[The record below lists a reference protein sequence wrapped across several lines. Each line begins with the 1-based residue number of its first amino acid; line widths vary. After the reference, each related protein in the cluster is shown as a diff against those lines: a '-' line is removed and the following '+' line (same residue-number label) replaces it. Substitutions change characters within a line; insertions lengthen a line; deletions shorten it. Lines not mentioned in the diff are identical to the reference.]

1 MAGMSFSAHI
11 SNKKSG
17 ITSKTKLEGVAKH
30 NLRKYKSG
38 DYSANNIV
46 ILQGTKNLVRDVKA
60 VYHQEFDD
68 ALKDYNERQKREDRK
83 IADYFE
89 HVANKEQDMAVEI
102 IIQLGDRQ
110 YWKENKF
117 NKIYMKRIYGCLL
130 DELKRLFPNFIV
142 ANAVVHLDEDSP
154 HMHVVGV
161 PVAYGYTRGL
171 SKQVSKRWVFTPET
185 LSTLLQ
191 DKLRAYANRMVD
203 IWFQDKIK
211 EKSKGRNHDLTV
223 AEYKVA
229 KETEKYEQIKEEYVN
244 TEKEVGALK
253 EEAVYTKKEVEALK
267 EVGVRTK
274 KEVEV
279 LKEQAVYT
287 KKEMEVLKEK
297 AEDTKKQVEVLK
309 EQAQEAED
317 RTEQAK
323 LAYELI
329 KYDGED
335 SLRARCINAIVE
347 NQQLKEENVRLRESL
362 RKAYDFME
370 KIVIDG
376 RNMLERFR
384 ESLSGTVVRTI
395 DKVRGELRR

>member
-1 MAGMSFSAHI
+1 MAVISFSAHI
-11 SNKKSG
+11 SNKKSA

-30 NLRKYKSG
+30 NLRKYKSS

-60 VYHQEFDD
+60 VYHQEFDT
-68 ALKDYNERQKREDRK
+68 ALKDYNERQKRADRK

-102 IIQLGDRQ
+102 IIQLGDRE
-110 YWKENKF
+110 YWKENEF

-191 DKLRAYANRMVD
+191 GKLRAYANRMVD

-211 EKSKGRNHDLTV
+211 EKSKGRNHDLSV

-229 KETEKYEQIKEEYVN
+229 KEAERYERLKDEYMN
-244 TEKEVGALK
+244 TE
-253 EEAVYTKKEVEALK
+253 KEVEALK
-267 EVGVRTK
+267 EEALYTK
-274 KEVEV
+274 KAVAVLKDQAVDAKQEVEV
-279 LKEQAVYT
+279 LKEQVR
-287 KKEMEVLKEK
+287 
-297 AEDTKKQVEVLK
+297 
-309 EQAQEAED
+309 EAED
-317 RTEQAK
+317 RAEQAK
-323 LAYELI
+323 QVYELI
-329 KYDGED
+329 KYDSED
-335 SLRARCINAIVE
+335 SLRARCIDAIVE
-347 NQQLKEENVRLRESL
+347 NQQLKEDNASL
-362 RKAYDFME
+362 RGDLKKAYDFME

-376 RNMLERFR
+376 RNMLERFM
-384 ESLSGTVVRTI
+384 ESLSETVVRTI
-395 DKVRGELRR
+395 DKFRHDFRR

>member
-1 MAGMSFSAHI
+1 MAGISFSAHI
-11 SNKKSG
+11 SNKKSA

-30 NLRKYKSG
+30 NLRKYKSS

-60 VYHQEFDD
+60 VYHQEFDA
-68 ALKDYNERQKREDRK
+68 ALKDYNERQKRADRK

-102 IIQLGDRQ
+102 IIQLGDRE
-110 YWKENKF
+110 YWKENEF

-185 LSTLLQ
+185 LSELLQ
-191 DKLRAYANRMVD
+191 GELRVYANYKVNLLFD
-203 IWFQDKIK
+203 EQIK
-211 EKSKGRNHDLTV
+211 EKTKGRNHDLTV

-229 KETEKYEQIKEEYVN
+229 KETEKYAKVKEQVTDKKRELEVLEEQGKEILERAKRAEQAYEFIKDM
-244 TEKEVGALK
+244 GADSLRRHMIDTMI
-253 EEAVYTKKEVEALK
+253 ENQE
-267 EVGVRTK
+267 
-274 KEVEV
+274 
-279 LKEQAVYT
+279 LKEQNA
-287 KKEMEVLKEK
+287 
-297 AEDTKKQVEVLK
+297 
-309 EQAQEAED
+309 
-317 RTEQAK
+317 
-323 LAYELI
+323 
-329 KYDGED
+329 
-335 SLRARCINAIVE
+335 SLRE
-347 NQQLKEENVRLRESL
+347 NLK
-362 RKAYDFME
+362 KAYDFME

-384 ESLSGTVVRTI
+384 ESLSETVVRMV

>member
-11 SNKKSG
+11 SNKKSA

-30 NLRKYKSG
+30 NLRKYKSS

-46 ILQGTKNLVRDVKA
+46 ILQGTKNLVRDVKT
-60 VYHQEFDD
+60 VYHQEFDA
-68 ALKDYNERQKREDRK
+68 ALKDYNERQKRADRK
-83 IADYFE
+83 IANYFE

-102 IIQLGDRQ
+102 IIQLGDRE
-110 YWKENKF
+110 YWKENEF

-185 LSTLLQ
+185 LSELLQ
-191 DKLRAYANRMVD
+191 GELRAYANRMVD
-203 IWFQDKIK
+203 IWFGEEIK
-211 EKSKGRNHDLTV
+211 EKAKGRNHDLTV

-229 KETEKYEQIKEEYVN
+229 KETEKYERLKDEYVN
-244 TEKEVGALK
+244 TEREVVALK
-253 EEAVYTKKEVEALK
+253 EEAASAKKA
-267 EVGVRTK
+267 
-274 KEVEV
+274 VEV
-279 LKEQAVYT
+279 LNEQAR
-287 KKEMEVLKEK
+287 
-297 AEDTKKQVEVLK
+297 
-309 EQAQEAED
+309 EAED
-317 RTEQAK
+317 RAEQAQ
-323 LAYELI
+323 LVYELI
-329 KYDGED
+329 KYESED
-335 SLRARCINAIVE
+335 SLRARCVDAIVE
-347 NQQLKEENVRLRESL
+347 NQQLKEDNAMLRESL

-376 RNMLERFR
+376 RNMLDRFR
-384 ESLSGTVVRTI
+384 ESLTKATVRVI
-395 DKVRGELRR
+395 DEWRKIR

>member
-30 NLRKYKSG
+30 NLRKYRSS

-46 ILQGTKNLVRDVKA
+46 VVQGTRNLVRDVKT
-60 VYHQEFDD
+60 VYHQEFDA
-68 ALKDYNERQKREDRK
+68 ALKDYNERQKRSDRK

-102 IIQLGDRQ
+102 IIQLGDRE
-110 YWKENKF
+110 YWKEHETDRSF
-117 NKIYMKRIYGCLL
+117 MTFIYEDML

-191 DKLRAYANRMVD
+191 DKLRAYANHKVD
-203 IWFQDKIK
+203 IWFGEEIK
-211 EKSKGRNHDLTV
+211 EKAKGRNHDLTV

-229 KETEKYEQIKEEYVN
+229 KETEKYVQIKEEV
-244 TEKEVGALK
+244 AD
-253 EEAVYTKKEVEALK
+253 TKKEVE
-267 EVGVRTK
+267 E
-274 KEVEV
+274 
-279 LKEQAVYT
+279 LKEQAREA
-287 KKEMEVLKEK
+287 KER
-297 AEDTKKQVEVLK
+297 A
-309 EQAQEAED
+309 EQAE
-317 RTEQAK
+317 

-329 KYDGED
+329 KGEGDD
-335 SLRARCINAIVE
+335 SLRSRFIDAMVE
-347 NQQLKEENVRLRESL
+347 NQQLKEDNAKLRESL
-362 RKAYDFME
+362 RKAYGFME
-370 KIVIDG
+370 KMVIDG
-376 RNMLERFR
+376 RNMLERFM
-384 ESLSGTVVRTI
+384 ESLSGTVVRTV
-395 DKVRGELRR
+395 DKVRGDLRR

>member
-30 NLRKYKSG
+30 NLRKYKSS

-60 VYHQEFDD
+60 VYHQEFDA
-68 ALKDYNERQKREDRK
+68 ALKEYNERQKREDRK
-83 IADYFE
+83 IEDYFE

-102 IIQLGDRQ
+102 IIQLGDRE
-110 YWKENKF
+110 YWRENEF

-185 LSTLLQ
+185 LSDLLQ
-191 DKLRAYANRMVD
+191 GKLRAYANRMVD

-229 KETEKYEQIKEEYVN
+229 REEERY
-244 TEKEVGALK
+244 
-253 EEAVYTKKEVEALK
+253 KKLQQDVSDKQMEIEALSEEK
-267 EVGVRTK
+267 GEVMK
-274 KEVEV
+274 KAAIAEEVYD
-279 LKEQAVYT
+279 LYHSSAYGDYD
-287 KKEMEVLKEK
+287 LREK
-297 AEDTKKQVEVLK
+297 TISVM
-309 EQAQEAED
+309 
-317 RTEQAK
+317 
-323 LAYELI
+323 Y
-329 KYDGED
+329 
-335 SLRARCINAIVE
+335 E
-347 NQQLKEENVRLRESL
+347 NQQLKEEVSIL
-362 RKAYDFME
+362 RKTLDKAYEYME
-370 KIVIDG
+370 SIKIDG
-376 RNMLERFR
+376 RSVLEGFL
-384 ESLSGTVVRTI
+384 EWLNRTKE
-395 DKVRGELRR
+395 KVREVLRI

>member
-30 NLRKYKSG
+30 NLRKYKSS

-60 VYHQEFDD
+60 VYHQEFDA
-68 ALKDYNERQKREDRK
+68 ALKDYNERQKRADRK

-102 IIQLGDRQ
+102 IIQLGDRE
-110 YWKENKF
+110 YWKENEF

-185 LSTLLQ
+185 LSELLQ
-191 DKLRAYANRMVD
+191 GKLRAYANRMVD

-211 EKSKGRNHDLTV
+211 EKSKGRNHDLSV
-223 AEYKVA
+223 VEYKVA
-229 KETEKYEQIKEEYVN
+229 KETEKYAKVKEQVTDKERELDELREQEYAIMRKA
-244 TEKEVGALK
+244 EIAKEVYNMVVDSRGFDSELREKMIDIMWENDKLKHEVSKLK
-253 EEAVYTKKEVEALK
+253 ETL
-267 EVGVRTK
+267 
-274 KEVEV
+274 
-279 LKEQAVYT
+279 
-287 KKEMEVLKEK
+287 
-297 AEDTKKQVEVLK
+297 D
-309 EQAQEAED
+309 
-317 RTEQAK
+317 
-323 LAYELI
+323 
-329 KYDGED
+329 
-335 SLRARCINAIVE
+335 
-347 NQQLKEENVRLRESL
+347 
-362 RKAYDFME
+362 KAYDYMKQF
-370 KIVIDG
+370 VIDG
-376 RNMLERFR
+376 RNMLERFKETLENTTR
-384 ESLSGTVVRTI
+384 KLVRDIT
-395 DKVRGELRR
+395 R

>member
-30 NLRKYKSG
+30 NLRKYKSS
-38 DYSANNIV
+38 DYSASNIV
-46 ILQGTKNLVRDVKA
+46 ILQGTKNLVRDVKT
-60 VYHQEFDD
+60 VYHQEFDA
-68 ALKDYNERQKREDRK
+68 ALKDYNERQKRADRK

-102 IIQLGDRQ
+102 IIQLGDRE
-110 YWKENKF
+110 YWRENEF

-185 LSTLLQ
+185 LSELLQ
-191 DKLRAYANRMVD
+191 GELRAYANRMVD
-203 IWFQDKIK
+203 LWFQDKIK
-211 EKSKGRNHDLTV
+211 EKAKGRNHDLTV
-223 AEYKVA
+223 MEYKVA
-229 KETEKYEQIKEEYVN
+229 KEAEKYEQIKEKYVN
-244 TEKEVGALK
+244 TE
-253 EEAVYTKKEVEALK
+253 
-267 EVGVRTK
+267 

-279 LKEQAVYT
+279 LKEQAR
-287 KKEMEVLKEK
+287 
-297 AEDTKKQVEVLK
+297 
-309 EQAQEAED
+309 EAED
-317 RTEQAK
+317 RAEQAQ
-323 LAYELI
+323 LVYEVI
-329 KYDGED
+329 KYDSED
-335 SLRARCINAIVE
+335 SLRARCIDAIVE
-347 NQQLKEENVRLRESL
+347 NQQLKQDNAKLRESL

-370 KIVIDG
+370 NMVIDG
-376 RNMLERFR
+376 RNMLERFM
-384 ESLSGTVVRTI
+384 ESLNETVVRTVDRI
-395 DKVRGELRR
+395 RDAPRR

>member
-30 NLRKYKSG
+30 NLRKYKSS

-60 VYHQEFDD
+60 VYHQEFDA
-68 ALKDYNERQKREDRK
+68 ALKDYNERQTRADRK

-102 IIQLGDRQ
+102 IIQLGDRE
-110 YWKENKF
+110 YWKEHECRKMHMNL
-117 NKIYMKRIYGCLL
+117 IYESLL

-191 DKLRAYANRMVD
+191 DKLRAYANHMVD
-203 IWFQDKIK
+203 IWFREEIK
-211 EKSKGRNHDLTV
+211 EKAKGRNHDLTV
-223 AEYKVA
+223 MEYKVA
-229 KETEKYEQIKEEYVN
+229 KETEKYEEIKEKYVN
-244 TEKEVGALK
+244 AEKEVEALK
-253 EEAVYTKKEVEALK
+253 EEAVDTKKEVEALK
-267 EVGVRTK
+267 EKAVDTK

-279 LKEQAVYT
+279 LKEQAR
-287 KKEMEVLKEK
+287 
-297 AEDTKKQVEVLK
+297 
-309 EQAQEAED
+309 EAED
-317 RTEQAK
+317 RAEQAK
-323 LAYELI
+323 LVYELI
-329 KYDGED
+329 KNESED
-335 SLRARCINAIVE
+335 SLRARCIDAIVE
-347 NQQLKEENVRLRESL
+347 NQQLKEDNVKLRESL

-384 ESLSGTVVRTI
+384 ESLSGTVVRTV
-395 DKVRGELRR
+395 DKMWNAPRR